1 MSVAVSQ
8 YQRDLPRPP
17 PRHTHAG
24 SWVCINRSG
33 RLDCH
38 SNLDSLGRRKDARI
52 ANWIWQL
59 LLGEEHQHADWISDP
74 GAGMPAGCAA
84 AAAAAGSAAG
94 SDGGWGS
101 HHILR
106 TTRIQ
111 LYPIHAPQAHH
122 THGELI
128 IRKVFSTGEAS
139 RYNFF
144 CNLLQ
149 KMCVKSDVAKLNV
162 QGKKASSSQIC
173 SAISACKV

>member
-1 MSVAVSQ
+1 MSGAVSQ

-33 RLDCH
+33 RLACH

-84 AAAAAGSAAG
+84 AAAGSAAG

-128 IRKVFSTGEAS
+128 IHSIFHTRSFTLQPFAKTVRK
-139 RYNFF
+139 
-144 CNLLQ
+144 
-149 KMCVKSDVAKLNV
+149 
-162 QGKKASSSQIC
+162 I
-173 SAISACKV
+173 